1 MGLQLS
7 RAVQSW
13 EPVQERVPLHAWLH
27 PWLEMLGPQLED
39 LYPPIRFKLATALQ
53 AWHPSDASAL
63 ALLSPWHK
71 AQPCLTPPYCAMQQY
86 SLPVLTPDQT
96 FTFAWHFHS
105 LFRSPTSGTQWAA
118 LHGLGLSR
126 QVSDG

>member
-1 MGLQLS
+1 MFSTFFPEGDFFAASLMIDIFPVSIICASMLAGLVALIGCVAYEGVFLRVQLS

-71 AQPCLTPPYCAMQQY
+71 A
-86 SLPVLTPDQT
+86 
-96 FTFAWHFHS
+96 
-105 LFRSPTSGTQWAA
+105 RK
-118 LHGLGLSR
+118 
-126 QVSDG
+126 